1 MDLLFYHGDET
12 EKRLVAVA
20 YRAAESI
27 LRSFKYLLPSI
38 GSELWALLSVDA
50 LWGLALLAAGWFL
63 TSVISGPLGL
73 AVNVIFLAYGVWQV
87 WGTIGDTYALL
98 KDWFWGFYNA
108 TTEPELD
115 EAGKHFAEGLA
126 KGGLTLIELLVTHKA
141 LKFAS
146 RKLAAK
152 YPPPERLRERFAEE
166 RRKAQSQREGT
177 ERPGEQT
184 EAERRRAAS
193 EATPKERKALER
205 LQELRRTVEARGG
218 MELGKDLSK
227 NLPSPSAG
235 HVVAIG
241 VIGLAVTGLFALAAA
256 ASQEDEQPRKRR
268 SRKKRSAR

>member
-38 GSELWALLSVDA
+38 GNELWALLSVDA

-63 TSVISGPLGL
+63 ASVISGPLGL
-73 AVNVIFLAYGVWQV
+73 AVNVIFLAYGVWQI

-98 KDWFWGFYNA
+98 RDWFWGFYNA
-108 TTEPELD
+108 KTEPELD

-152 YPPPERLRERFAEE
+152 YPPPERLRERFQEE
-166 RRKAQSQREGT
+166 QRKAQGQREST

-218 MELGKDLSK
+218 MELGQDVSK

-235 HVVAIG
+235 QVVAIG
-241 VIGLAVTGLFALAAA
+241 AIGLAVTGLFALAAA
-256 ASQEDEQPRKRR
+256 ASQEDQQPRKRR
-268 SRKKRSAR
+268 SRKKRSP

>member
-38 GSELWALLSVDA
+38 GNELWGLLSVDA

-73 AVNVIFLAYGVWQV
+73 AVNVIFLAYGVWQI

-152 YPPPERLRERFAEE
+152 YPPPERLRERFQEE
-166 RRKAQSQREGT
+166 QRKAQSQEEVT

-184 EAERRRAAS
+184 RREGGPAKPRRRNERRWSGCKSCEGRSKHGAGLS
-193 EATPKERKALER
+193 
-205 LQELRRTVEARGG
+205 
-218 MELGKDLSK
+218 LGK
-227 NLPSPSAG
+227 
-235 HVVAIG
+235 
-241 VIGLAVTGLFALAAA
+241 T
-256 ASQEDEQPRKRR
+256 
-268 SRKKRSAR
+268 

>member
-12 EKRLVAVA
+12 ERRLVAVA

-73 AVNVIFLAYGVWQV
+73 AVNVIFLAYGVWQI

-108 TTEPELD
+108 KTEPELD

-152 YPPPERLRERFAEE
+152 YPPPERLRERFQEE
-166 RRKAQSQREGT
+166 QRKAQGQREST

-218 MELGKDLSK
+218 MELGEDLSK

-241 VIGLAVTGLFALAAA
+241 VIGLAITGLFALAAA

-268 SRKKRSAR
+268 SRKKRSR

>member
-27 LRSFKYLLPSI
+27 LRSFQYLLPSL
-38 GSELWALLSVDA
+38 GSELWALLSVDT

-73 AVNVIFLAYGVWQV
+73 AVNVIFLAYGVWQI

-108 TTEPELD
+108 KTEAELD

-126 KGGLTLIELLVTHKA
+126 KGGLTLIELLVTHRA

-152 YPPPERLRERFAEE
+152 VSTLLTMV
-166 RRKAQSQREGT
+166 GW
-177 ERPGEQT
+177 
-184 EAERRRAAS
+184 
-193 EATPKERKALER
+193 
-205 LQELRRTVEARGG
+205 
-218 MELGKDLSK
+218 
-227 NLPSPSAG
+227 
-235 HVVAIG
+235 
-241 VIGLAVTGLFALAAA
+241 
-256 ASQEDEQPRKRR
+256 
-268 SRKKRSAR
+268 SR

>member
-73 AVNVIFLAYGVWQV
+73 AVNVIFLAYGVWQI
-87 WGTIGDTYALL
+87 WGTIGDTYSLL
-98 KDWFWGFYNA
+98 RSWFWGFYQA
-108 TTEPELD
+108 TTEEELD

-166 RRKAQSQREGT
+166 QRKAQSQREST

-184 EAERRRAAS
+184 EAERTRAAS

-218 MELGKDLSK
+218 MELGEDLSK

-241 VIGLAVTGLFALAAA
+241 VIGLAITGLFALAAA

-268 SRKKRSAR
+268 SRKKRSR

>member
-73 AVNVIFLAYGVWQV
+73 AVNVIFLAYGVWQI

-108 TTEPELD
+108 KTEPELD

-166 RRKAQSQREGT
+166 QRKAQSQRESR
-177 ERPGEQT
+177 ERQGEQT

-218 MELGKDLSK
+218 MELGEDLSK

>member
-38 GSELWALLSVDA
+38 GNELWALLSVDA

-63 TSVISGPLGL
+63 ASVISGPLGL
-73 AVNVIFLAYGVWQV
+73 AVNVIFLAYGVWQI

-98 KDWFWGFYNA
+98 RDWFWGFYNA
-108 TTEPELD
+108 KTEPELD

-152 YPPPERLRERFAEE
+152 YPPPERLRERFQEE
-166 RRKAQSQREGT
+166 QRKAQGQREST

-218 MELGKDLSK
+218 MELGPDLSK

-241 VIGLAVTGLFALAAA
+241 FIGLAVTGLFALAAA

-268 SRKKRSAR
+268 SRRKRSAR

>member
-73 AVNVIFLAYGVWQV
+73 AVNVIFLAYGVWQI
-87 WGTIGDTYALL
+87 WGTIGDTYSLL
-98 KDWFWGFYNA
+98 RSWFWGFYQA
-108 TTEPELD
+108 TTEEELD

-166 RRKAQSQREGT
+166 QRKAQSQREGT
-177 ERPGEQT
+177 ERRGEQT

-205 LQELRRTVEARGG
+205 LQDLRRTVEARGG

-268 SRKKRSAR
+268 SRNKRSAR

>member
-38 GSELWALLSVDA
+38 GNELWALLSVDA

-63 TSVISGPLGL
+63 ASVISGPLGL
-73 AVNVIFLAYGVWQV
+73 AVNVIFLAYGVWQI

-108 TTEPELD
+108 KTEPELD

-166 RRKAQSQREGT
+166 QRKAQSQREST

-184 EAERRRAAS
+184 EAERTRAAS

-218 MELGKDLSK
+218 MELGEDLSK

-241 VIGLAVTGLFALAAA
+241 VIGLAITGLFALAAA

-268 SRKKRSAR
+268 SRKKRSR